1 MERRIATE
9 AASPTKDKVRYC
21 SNIEQPISIF
31 YCTVPPSLLELD
43 QTTLA
48 SLPSGKSPLITD
60 YPAATDSRRAQERGA
75 TNRLEAGVGGLELP
89 SSQLSGVVFAGSTV
103 SMAEHRRVG
112 FLSRRFVLIQ
122 SSACHSNTGFC
133 DSKYE

>member
-48 SLPSGKSPLITD
+48 SLPSGESPLITD

-103 SMAEHRRVG
+103 SMAESWVPVSA
-112 FLSRRFVLIQ
+112 LCPNNP
-122 SSACHSNTGFC
+122 SACYSNTGFC
-133 DSKYE
+133 DSKYG